1 MNNKKTTTKPKL
13 ASERDKKITAESLQ
27 VIMKEFDTMKNL
39 FSETQ
44 ASIQS
49 IFNFYI
55 TLVTAVIGGIALVL
69 QFPAN
74 TSADIVRS
82 QVIIFGLLILAS
94 IIGTIYLLS
103 IVQRYSRLIEYGQ
116 NLDAL
121 RLHLIQELDV
131 PMPPIYSHFIEQTT
145 KQITSSA
152 RSPFLWIAW
161 MLPTGTYQ
169 LAMAFINSFALSTAT
184 WILLSISGATSM
196 RFYDSLITVIIEF
209 FLILNIYNI
218 YSQVALKHWASSF
231 RLYLDPHVESPFRMI
246 R

>member
-1 MNNKKTTTKPKL
+1 MNNKKTSTKPKL
-13 ASERDKKITAESLQ
+13 ASERDKKITVESLQ
-27 VIMKEFDTMKNL
+27 VIMKEYDTMKNL

-44 ASIQS
+44 TSIQS

-69 QFPAN
+69 QFPA
-74 TSADIVRS
+74 SISSDVVRS

-131 PMPPIYSHFIEQTT
+131 PMPSIYTQFLEQTNE
-145 KQITSSA
+145 QMTSSTK
-152 RSPFLWIAW
+152 SPFLWVAW
-161 MLPTGTYQ
+161 ILPTGTYQ
-169 LAMAFINSFALSTAT
+169 LAIAFINSFALSIAT
-184 WILLSISGATSM
+184 WILLSITGATSL
-196 RFYDSLITVIIEF
+196 RFYDSLITVIVEF

-218 YSQVALKHWASSF
+218 YSQIVLKHWASSF
-231 RLYLDPHVESPFRMI
+231 RLHLDPHVESPFRMI